1 MARKPPK
8 YLIKLFKILIRP
20 WRFEDIEGDLNELY
34 GERWERKGKLR
45 ANLGYLVDLFTM
57 LNLYKTK
64 LKISNNMK
72 SLFVHH
78 LKSTIR
84 GFRRRKEYFLINCV
98 GLVLALSASILIT
111 IHVVQEMSYD
121 NFHDNGNKIVRLAM
135 NDNLFTSSPMGPHL
149 VDLFPEIV
157 SNSRVSF
164 PFQPLRFKHDQ
175 SLYNVSDLAFVDPG
189 FFEIFSFPLSQGTYK
204 GLLSSNDQMAIS
216 ERAALKLFGDEEPI
230 GQLIT
235 INDSLDVTVRAV
247 FQNVPKNSHLQF
259 DYLLPI
265 EFKRRMGMDRFL
277 DLWGRNSTYNYFLL
291 SDENLIETTT
301 SKVDQEIKALFEAYG
316 SQPEMHLQPLSD
328 IHFNTKYSGDV
339 SNQGDL
345 RMLKNYIAAAF
356 LVFIIACINYVNLSA
371 AIVTQ
376 RIKEIG
382 VRKVLG
388 AFKADLLMQYL
399 TEVFLLALLSFLV
412 SLLFVKLALPYFNY
426 QLGHDLVMNLW
437 SFDIL
442 ILLGVYLLATTA
454 LAGLYPAYL
463 FASLKPIEAIQGKIK
478 TGKKDFRRILVTAQF
493 SFSLVLLIL
502 TLITK
507 SQLQFITGFDP
518 GYDRDGVIVMPLYG
532 HTHNEFKT
540 MKNELLR
547 NSLIEEVSAST
558 SMPINNLT
566 STASNSLR
574 WEGKDED
581 LEFRININ
589 WVEDSYLD
597 LFGIKIKSGRNFTD
611 LNEQTGTYFLLNEE
625 AVKQSGMLDPI
636 GKEMEIWGQKGQII
650 GITED
655 FNFESVHNA
664 VAPMLM
670 IVEREDYEVAF
681 IRYQI
686 GRPLEAIKIIESVA
700 KLVDPNYSSNLT
712 FLDTEFQSMYESERR
727 TSALLTIFSSLA
739 IIISIMG
746 LYGFITF
753 VLQARIK
760 EVSIRKVL
768 GATNTNLIGLVSK
781 EFMVMLGI
789 ASFISWPIAYVLA
802 EEWLADFQFRVDSN
816 WLPFAEST
824 FVLLI
829 ITLTVIGGQLYK
841 VIKNNPI
848 KALRSE

>member
-1 MARKPPK
+1 MAHKPPK
-8 YLIKLFKILIRP
+8 YLLRLFKILIKP
-20 WRFEDIEGDLNELY
+20 WSIEDIEGDLNELY
-34 GERWERKGKLR
+34 GERWEKKGKLR
-45 ANLGYLVDLFTM
+45 ANLGYLADLFTM
-57 LNLYKTK
+57 LNMYKTK

-84 GFRRRKEYFLINCV
+84 GFRKRKEYFLINCV

-111 IHVVQEMSYD
+111 IHVVQEMSFD

-135 NDNLFTSSPMGPHL
+135 DDGLFTSSPMGPHL
-149 VDLFPEIV
+149 VEIFPEIE

-175 SLYNVSDLAFVDPG
+175 SLYNVSNLVFVDPG
-189 FFEIFSFPLSQGTYK
+189 FFEIFSFPLSQGTYT
-204 GLLSSNDQMAIS
+204 GLLSSNDQIAIS
-216 ERAALKLFGDEEPI
+216 EREALKLFGDEEAI

-247 FQNVPKNSHLQF
+247 FQDVPKNSHLQF

-277 DLWGRNSTYNYFLL
+277 DLWARFSTYNYFLL
-291 SDENLIETTT
+291 SDENLTETTT
-301 SKVDQEIKALFEAYG
+301 SKVDKEIKSLFEEYD
-316 SQPEMHLQPLSD
+316 SQPEMYLQPLNE
-328 IHFNTKYSGDV
+328 IHFNTQYSGDV

-371 AIVTQ
+371 AIVTK

-399 TEVFLLALLSFLV
+399 TEVFLLAFLSFLV
-412 SLLFVKLALPYFNY
+412 SLLLVKLAVPYFNH
-426 QLGHDLVMNLW
+426 QLGHDLIMNLW
-437 SFDIL
+437 SIDIL
-442 ILLGVYLLATTA
+442 ILLGVYLLAVTF

-463 FASLKPIEAIQGKIK
+463 FASLRPIEAIQGKIK
-478 TGKKDFRRILVTAQF
+478 TSKKNFRRILVTAQF

-502 TLITK
+502 TLVTK
-507 SQLQFITGFDP
+507 SQLQFISGFDP
-518 GYDRDGVIVMPLYG
+518 GYDRDEVIVMPLYG
-532 HTHNEFKT
+532 HTHNQFKT

-547 NSLIEEVSAST
+547 NSLIKEVSAST

-574 WEGKDED
+574 WEGKEESG
-581 LEFRININ
+581 EFRININ

-597 LFGIKIKSGRNFTD
+597 LFDIKMKEGRNFTD
-611 LNEQTGTYFLLNEE
+611 LEDQAGTYFLINEE
-625 AVKQSGMLDPI
+625 AVKQSGMVDPI
-636 GKEMEIWGQKGQII
+636 GKEMEIWGQRGQLI
-650 GITED
+650 GITEN

-664 VAPMLM
+664 VAPMLL
-670 IVEREDYEVAF
+670 IVERQYYEVAF
-681 IRYQI
+681 IRYQK
-686 GRPLEAIKIIESVA
+686 GHPLEAIEIIESVA
-700 KLVDPNYSSNLT
+700 KQVDSNYSSNLS
-712 FLDTEFQSMYESERR
+712 FLDSEFQSMYESEKR
-727 TSALLTIFSSLA
+727 TNALLTIFSSLA

-746 LYGFITF
+746 LFGFITF
-753 VLQARIK
+753 VLQTRMK

-768 GATNTNLIGLVSK
+768 GATRNDLIGLVSK
-781 EFMVMLGI
+781 EFIVMLGV
-789 ASFISWPIAYVLA
+789 ASFISWPIAYILA

-816 WLPFAEST
+816 WLPFAVST

-829 ITLTVIGGQLYK
+829 ITLTVIGGQLFK
-841 VIKNNPI
+841 VIRNNPT
-848 KALRSE
+848 KALRE